1 MNISYTGATADS
13 KLWLQNSS
21 WDTYAS
27 SITGATVDL
36 LTAGSGIYKVNISQD
51 FIDAI
56 KTGGLKLRRGGDASY
71 SFTKVTI
78 TAGESSGEGGGEQG
92 GGATGTITIWEG
104 TSTESIYI
112 APDTELGNKLFGDGS
127 KQANLSAGDKIKFY
141 YTGATEGTEIWIQAN
156 WDGLSGEGSMPGI
169 VGDGNCEFYITS
181 ADLTLIKTN
190 GIRFRIGKGACTF
203 TKIEVIKKESSS
215 GSGTEGAITVWEGQ
229 QAGNLRFMPGDANY
243 DNLTGTGAGQ
253 GNLDAMDVIKFY
265 YTGATEGDQVWFQD
279 IDWSNIQSIDP
290 SSPTITAG
298 DGSYEFT
305 VNAAAVAAIKEKG
318 LMLRR
323 PSSATYT
330 FTKVEVIKYVPD
342 ASIAVPGDGETV
354 LWSGSV
360 KAKNGKAFRYG
371 DERTN
376 FINALVVGKYLN
388 VYMSDVVE
396 GNQIYF
402 KDVTTWGWTNSDK
415 LNLTAGQ
422 QIYSYQITQDMYNKI
437 NVGTGDYGLLIQ
449 GKNTDEYEIR
459 FVTISDSEVT
469 GSEDTGIQRVENTF
483 RPVGVAYNLQGQR
496 VSVSTKG
503 LIIINGKK
511 YLNK

>member
-1 MNISYTGATADS
+1 MPSDVNYEMLMSNLAGLD
-13 KLWLQNSS
+13 KL
-21 WDTYAS
+21 
-27 SITGATVDL
+27 
-36 LTAGSGIYKVNISQD
+36 
-51 FIDAI
+51 
-56 KTGGLKLRRGGDASY
+56 
-71 SFTKVTI
+71 
-78 TAGESSGEGGGEQG
+78 
-92 GGATGTITIWEG
+92 
-104 TSTESIYI
+104 
-112 APDTELGNKLFGDGS
+112 
-127 KQANLSAGDKIKFY
+127 KI
-141 YTGATEGTEIWIQAN
+141 
-156 WDGLSGEGSMPGI
+156 
-169 VGDGNCEFYITS
+169 
-181 ADLTLIKTN
+181 
-190 GIRFRIGKGACTF
+190 
-203 TKIEVIKKESSS
+203 
-215 GSGTEGAITVWEGQ
+215 
-229 QAGNLRFMPGDANY
+229 
-243 DNLTGTGAGQ
+243 
-253 GNLDAMDVIKFY
+253 Y
-265 YTGATEGDQVWFQD
+265 YTGATEGDELWIQD
-279 IDWSNIQSIDP
+279 GTDWSGIAGIEPNSL
-290 SSPTITAG
+290 TFAAG
-298 DGSYEFT
+298 DGSVE
-305 VNAAAVAAIKEKG
+305 VSVSDNAVATIKEKG
-318 LMLRR
+318 IVFHYKTG
-323 PSSATYT
+323 STYT
-330 FTKVEVIKYVPD
+330 MTKIEVIKYVPD